1 MRVLKTAGAASG
13 VEITIVPASH
23 DSTVSRALLSDP
35 ERANLA
41 ADNVSLYLGPPSG
54 YVIKFTNGLT
64 VYLSGDT
71 GIHAEM
77 KTVVGDFHKAN
88 LALLNLGPNAITGYA
103 ATYAVNEL
111 VKPAAVIATH
121 VNEGATSGGKL
132 KPASRTAAFIK
143 LVKRPVHLAISDR
156 TMEFDG
162 KANCVA
168 GCN

>member
-1 MRVLKTAGAASG
+1 
-13 VEITIVPASH
+13 
-23 DSTVSRALLSDP
+23 
-35 ERANLA
+35 
-41 ADNVSLYLGPPSG
+41 
-54 YVIKFTNGLT
+54 

-88 LALLNLGPNAITGYA
+88 LALLNLGPNAITGYS
-103 ATYAVNEL
+103 ATYAMNEL

-121 VNEGATSGGKL
+121 VNERATTGGKL
-132 KPASRTAAFIK
+132 RPDSRTAAFIK
-143 LVKRPVHLAISDR
+143 LVKRPVHLAISGR